1 MLSLASDLRQRH
13 YVAGYLRA
21 TSGTVW
27 RPFNTDGRYTD
38 GAYPWRTYYQPF
50 KKVTTNVESN

>member
-13 YVAGYLRA
+13 YVAGYMRA
-21 TSGTVW
+21 TSETVW
-27 RPFNTDGRYTD
+27 RPFNSDGRYTD

-50 KKVTTNVESN
+50 KKVTADA